1 MRLTVHHSQNILP
14 IWQNSLDK
22 LLDRHLLTEADA
34 KALGNWHIA
43 TFNDRIV
50 GLSITQGNQLRY
62 FSVRDITRRRG
73 IGRYLLAETIR
84 TLIAEQYNLIELDR
98 NTVASEEL
106 ESLDAFL
113 LQAGFTRQENKW
125 VRTI

>member
-14 IWQNSLDK
+14 IWQNSIDK

-84 TLIAEQYNLIELDR
+84 TLIAEHVITSYSIHYTKLYDY
-98 NTVASEEL
+98 
-106 ESLDAFL
+106 
-113 LQAGFTRQENKW
+113 
-125 VRTI
+125 

>member
-22 LLDRHLLTEADA
+22 LLARHQLTEADA

-84 TLIAEQYNLIELDR
+84 MLIAEQYDFIELDR
-98 NTVASEEL
+98 NTVASDEL

-113 LQAGFTRQENKW
+113 LQAGFSRQENKW
-125 VRTI
+125 VLTL